1 MGKRFQVHVD
11 GLAYGGRG
19 LGRVGGKVVFV
30 PFVLPGEVAECRL
43 VREKARWCEAELLE
57 ILEPSPLRKAP
68 FCSCFKDCGGCHY
81 QHIPYENQLGF
92 KEEIFSSIL
101 SRQTGIDSSLVSPIV
116 PSVREISWRARA
128 RLVPGQQQAGASSS
142 WGFFKAG
149 SHDVVP
155 LSSCPVLVQPADEI
169 LKLLNQLTSR
179 GFPASEM
186 FKNCIIETGLD
197 DSGRAVLFPKGT
209 GRSKLERIQKFL
221 DLAGFS
227 AVLGGRHGRRAVKI
241 SSPVCFYRGPG
252 AEKGLFSPAG
262 SFYQANLFQ
271 NHILV
276 RQVVDY
282 CRQAG
287 GENIIEFFSG
297 SGNFSIPLASRGFHV
312 TAVESDRQAV
322 EAAKKNLERNPGE
335 RSQSLE
341 IIHSDAERYLQGMGE
356 GRNFDTAV
364 IDPPRIGAAGL
375 CRLLCKS
382 SLKSIVYVSCDPMTL
397 ARDINI
403 LASGGFRLSKTRPID
418 MFPQTYHIE
427 SVSLLDR

>member
-1 MGKRFQVHVD
+1 MRKKFQVHVH

-30 PFVLPGEVAECRL
+30 PFVLPGEVAECRP
-43 VREKARWCEAELLE
+43 VREKARWCEAELLD

-101 SRQTGIDSSLVSPIV
+101 SRQTGVEPSLVRPIV
-116 PSVREISWRARA
+116 PSVKEVSWRARA

-155 LSSCPVLVQPADEI
+155 LSICPVLVESANKI
-169 LKLLNQLTSR
+169 LTLLNQLTGR

-197 DSGRAVLFPKGT
+197 DSGRAVFFSRGT
-209 GRSKLERIQKFL
+209 GPNKLERIHEFL
-221 DLAGFS
+221 GLAGFS
-227 AVLGGRHGRRAVKI
+227 AVIGGRRARGAVKF

-262 SFYQANLFQ
+262 SFYQANLLQ

-276 RQVVDY
+276 RQVVEY
-282 CRQAG
+282 CLQAG
-287 GENIIEFFSG
+287 GEKILEFFSG
-297 SGNFSIPLASRGFHV
+297 SGNFSIPLASRGFKV
-312 TAVESDRQAV
+312 TAVESDKMAV
-322 EAAKKNLERNPGE
+322 EAAKTNLERNPGE

-341 IIHSDAERYLQGMGE
+341 IIHSDAERYLKGKGE

-375 CRLLCKS
+375 CRLLCES

-403 LASGGFRLSKTRPID
+403 LASGGFRLSKTRPVD